1 MGGDAAGRFRD
12 SGQLESKLRWKAFIL
27 LGFMVLATR
36 VGGEV
41 PLPSAEVAPEAST
54 NSPPKLGPPPKAPHT
69 PPGGVF
75 LPFQAPI
82 APEAMLSLQAS
93 KNPQVP
99 FAMGAMQLP
108 LGFSP
113 TNNYPMMIVSGSS
126 DGDASSIDAM
136 RYYTNMA
143 VRLGWVVLA
152 ADGPFGK
159 PQNDSPPWRWA
170 MLSSAL
176 RHIHT
181 AWPSSTNWPVACVG
195 YGGGAKWSAI
205 MASVLAQR
213 KYNLVGLF
221 MASCNED
228 TASEAAKIYF
238 PATRFKAT
246 PIFLSSGTENQAAT
260 PLQMEE
266 VRDSLEDH
274 GFKKIRLERFKGSHH
289 LDQRHLRMALKWF
302 LLGDI
307 EENDPFLKSLESVEN
322 E

>member
-1 MGGDAAGRFRD
+1 MLILAGLLAAPVWGAGQD
-12 SGQLESKLRWKAFIL
+12 SPRSIPAAVE
-27 LGFMVLATR
+27 
-36 VGGEV
+36 
-41 PLPSAEVAPEAST
+41 PS
-54 NSPPKLGPPPKAPHT
+54 SPPPTNTAPAAPAPPRRIYT
-69 PPGGVF
+69 PPGGVL

-82 APEAMLSLQAS
+82 PPDALLSLQAS
-93 KNPQVP
+93 KNPVVP
-99 FAMGAMQLP
+99 HAIGALQLP

-126 DGDASSIDAM
+126 DDNGSSVEVM

-159 PQNDSPPWRWA
+159 PQNDTPPWRWA

-176 RHIHT
+176 RHVHT

-195 YGGGAKWSAI
+195 FGGGAKWSAI

-213 KYNLVGLF
+213 NYNLVGVFL
-221 MASCNED
+221 ASCNED
-228 TASEAAKIYF
+228 TASAAAKLYH

-246 PIFLSSGTENQAAT
+246 PIFLSSGRKNEAAT
-260 PLQMEE
+260 PAQMLE
-266 VRDSLEDH
+266 VKESMEDH
-274 GFKKIRLERFKGSHH
+274 GFKKIRLESFQGSHH
-289 LDQRHLRMALKWF
+289 LDQRHLRTALKWF

-307 EENDPFLKSLESVEN
+307 EENDPFLKTLEESDN
-322 E
+322 